1 MTDPTNND
9 PDRPCK
15 ESEQVTEMELGFAGK
30 LAQAFI
36 HSPLSPLLFAA
47 MMLLGIYGLAAAPR
61 QEDPEISVPMID
73 IFYRMPGASAEEVA
87 KLLIGPQERVLSE
100 IPGVKHVYSASD
112 QEMGMI
118 TLEFH
123 VGEDMEAAI
132 VRTGEK
138 LRTNEDLLPPGA
150 EKAQMKPKEID
161 DVPVVTLTLWS
172 TEVDDAT
179 LRALA
184 VSLQRHLKQV
194 PKTGNTFVSGGRARQ
209 VRIDVRPERL
219 SSHGVS
225 MAQMA
230 QVLQGFNA
238 EATVGSTERD
248 GQYAYVVTGTFLT
261 GVDEIKRL
269 VVGSTRD
276 GRPVYMNDV
285 ADVTIGPEEARQ
297 IVTFATGAAH
307 AGEPVDYAQAV
318 TLAIAK
324 QKGANGVAVVDAVL
338 AELEDVKGYLIP
350 DNVYVEVTRN
360 YGKTANDK
368 VNSLIIKLFVA
379 TAAVTALVWLSM
391 GWKPSLV
398 VLLTIPV
405 VLVITVFSAMLMGYS
420 INRVSLFALI
430 FSIGFLV
437 DNAIVIVENIYR
449 RWLMAGEPSTEVAVD
464 AVREVGNPT
473 VLATYTVVAALL
485 PMGFV
490 SGMMGPY
497 MEPIPALGSVAMIF
511 SLFAALLFAPWL
523 AMRIVPSMDKLRAM
537 HHRDEKIDNWLEGV
551 YQKSIGLLY
560 KNRFYG
566 HLFLWGLIGAFALS
580 ALMFYTTGITVK
592 MLPFDNKSEFQVV
605 IDMPAGT
612 ALPDTASFTA
622 DVAEVIRQ
630 VPEVK
635 SIQTYVGTATPF
647 DFNGL
652 VRHYYLR
659 MFPWQAQVQV
669 ILAEKEDR
677 HRTSHEIAMDLRDR
691 LSPLIDASGI
701 KQHDGAGVTV
711 VEMPPG
717 PPVLQ
722 TVVAEVYGPD
732 AATRKEVARA
742 IQGTFAKSDL
752 VGEEQTMMREAMT
765 SWRFEVD
772 TEKAAL
778 SGVTMD
784 SINKHLAMAMGE
796 FKVGDIKE
804 KGVEEPTYILMQV
817 PLSKRSL
824 LSNLG
829 DLPVMNR
836 MGSGTVPLG
845 ELGRFVEETRDD
857 IIFHKDL
864 RPVEFVLGDAM
875 GRLAAPIY
883 AQIDV
888 DRLLKSYRTPDDV
901 VLSGTYTG
909 PPASDSRS
917 GFEWSGE
924 WTVTFETF
932 RDMGMA
938 YAIALIAI
946 YMLVVWQF
954 GNFIIPAVIM
964 APIPLTLLGIVPGH
978 MMWGADFTATS
989 MIGWIALAGI
999 IVRNSILLVDFT
1011 LVLVRKGM
1019 PLYDAVITA
1028 AKARTRP
1035 IMITALALVLGSM
1048 VILTDPIFQGMAIS
1062 LLYGVFVSTILTLL
1076 VVPLGCLSVG
1086 EDTFRCAACLPETDE
1101 EVAKREAEEKRCAE
1115 ARAAATAA
1123 AGTVPGKGA

>member
-1 MTDPTNND
+1 MTDATPKEPTAS
-9 PDRPCK
+9 CK
-15 ESEQVTEMELGFAGK
+15 EVQQVTEMELGFAGK

-36 HSPLSPLLFAA
+36 HSPLSPLLFAV
-47 MMLLGIYGLAAAPR
+47 MMLLGIYGLAASPR

-73 IFYRMPGASAEEVA
+73 IFYRMPGASAEEIA
-87 KLLIGPQERVLSE
+87 KLLVGPQERVLSE
-100 IPGVKHVYSASD
+100 IPGLKHVYSASD

-161 DVPVVTLTLWS
+161 DVPVLTLTLWS
-172 TEVDDAT
+172 ADMDDAT

-184 VSLQRHLKQV
+184 VSLQQHLKQV
-194 PKTGNTFVSGGRARQ
+194 PKTGNTFVVGGRARQ

-219 SSHGVS
+219 KSFGMS
-225 MAQMA
+225 MGQMA
-230 QVLQGFNA
+230 QALQGFNA

-248 GQYAYVVTGTFLT
+248 GKYTYVVTGTFLT
-261 GVDEIKRL
+261 NPDDIKRL
-269 VVGSTRD
+269 VVGMSRD
-276 GRPVYMNDV
+276 GRPIYMNDV
-285 ADVTIGPEEARQ
+285 AEVSVGPEEPRQ
-297 IVTFATGAAH
+297 MVTFATGAAH

-318 TLAIAK
+318 TIAIAK

-338 AELEDVKGYLIP
+338 AEVEDVKGYLIP
-350 DNVYVEVTRN
+350 DNVQVSVTRN

-368 VNSLIIKLFVA
+368 VNSLIMKLFIA
-379 TAAVTALVWLSM
+379 TGAVTLLVWVSM

-398 VLLTIPV
+398 VLFTIPV
-405 VLVITVFSAMLMGYS
+405 VLVITVFAGMMTGYS

-430 FSIGFLV
+430 FSIGILV
-437 DNAIVIVENIYR
+437 DDAIVIVENIYR
-449 RWLMAGEPSTEVAVD
+449 RWLMHGEPCTHVAVD

-497 MEPIPALGSVAMIF
+497 MEPIPALGSVAMVF
-511 SLFAALLFAPWL
+511 SLVAALLFAPWL

-551 YQKSIGLLY
+551 YQKSIGTLY

-566 HLFLWGLIGAFALS
+566 QLFLWGLIGLFALA
-580 ALMFYTTGITVK
+580 ALMFYTTAITVK

-622 DVAEVIRQ
+622 EVADLVRQ
-630 VPEVK
+630 VPEVL
-635 SIQTYVGTATPF
+635 SVQTYVGTGAPF

-659 MFPWQAQVQV
+659 MFPWQSQIQVV
-669 ILAEKEDR
+669 LTDKGDR
-677 HRTSHEIAMDLRDR
+677 ERNGHEIAIDVRER
-691 LSPLIDASGI
+691 LASLIEASGI
-701 KQHDGAGVTV
+701 KKFDGAGVTV

-722 TVVAEVYGPD
+722 TLVAEVYGPD
-732 AATRKEVARA
+732 DATRKEAARA
-742 IQGTFAKSDL
+742 IQRAFADSDL
-752 VGEEQTMMREAMT
+752 VGEEQTMIRSPMT

-778 SGVTMD
+778 SGVSID

-796 FKVGDIKE
+796 FKVGDVKE
-804 KGVEEPTYILMQV
+804 KGVQEPTYILMQV
-817 PLSKRSL
+817 PLAKRSVL
-824 LSNLG
+824 TNLN
-829 DLPVMNR
+829 DLPVMNQR
-836 MGSGTVPLG
+836 GTASVPLG
-845 ELGRFVEETRDD
+845 ELGRFVEEKRDN

-864 RPVEFVLGDAM
+864 RPMEYVIGDAR

-883 AQIDV
+883 AQMDV
-888 DRLLKSYRTPDDV
+888 DRLLQSYRTPDDV

-909 PPASDSRS
+909 PPASDSHS

-932 RDMGMA
+932 RDMGVA
-938 YAIALIAI
+938 YAIALLAI

-954 GNFIIPAVIM
+954 GNFVIPAVIM

-1011 LVLVRKGM
+1011 LVLVRRGL

-1086 EDTFRCAACLPETDE
+1086 EDTFRCAACLDTDE
-1101 EVAKREAEEKRCAE
+1101 NAPASP
-1115 ARAAATAA
+1115 ATQSKAS
-1123 AGTVPGKGA
+1123 

>member
-1 MTDPTNND
+1 MTDPVPTEHS
-9 PDRPCK
+9 RT
-15 ESEQVTEMELGFAGK
+15 ESDLVTEMELGLAGK

-47 MMLLGIYGLAAAPR
+47 LMMLGIYGLVAAPR

-73 IFYRMPGASAEEVA
+73 IFYRMPGASAEEIA
-87 KLLIGPQERVLSE
+87 KLLVGPQERVLSE
-100 IPGVKHVYSASD
+100 IPGIKHVYSASD
-112 QEMGMI
+112 QEMGVI

-123 VGEDMEAAI
+123 VGEDIGAAI
-132 VRTGEK
+132 LRTADK
-138 LRTNEDLLPPGA
+138 LRSNEDLLPPGA
-150 EKAQMKPKEID
+150 EKGQMKPKEID
-161 DVPVVTLTLWS
+161 DVPVVMLTLWS
-172 TEVDDAT
+172 AEVDDAT

-184 VSLQRHLKQV
+184 VSVQQHLKQV
-194 PKTGNTFVSGGRARQ
+194 PRTGNTFVVGGRARQ

-219 SSHGVS
+219 SGYRLS

-230 QVLQGFNA
+230 QVVQGFNA

-248 GQYAYVVTGTFLT
+248 GRFAYVATGSFLT
-261 GVDEIKRL
+261 DVDDIKRL
-269 VVGSTRD
+269 VVGSHE
-276 GRPVYMNDV
+276 GRPIYMSDV
-285 ADVTIGPEEARQ
+285 ADVTIGPEDARE
-297 IVTFATGAAH
+297 IVTFATGAAY
-307 AGEPVDYAQAV
+307 ASEPVDYAQAV
-318 TLAIAK
+318 TIAVAK
-324 QKGANGVAVVDAVL
+324 QKGANGVQVVNAVL
-338 AELEDVKGYLIP
+338 AKVDQMKGYLIP
-350 DNVYVEVTRN
+350 DNVHVEVTRN
-360 YGKTANDK
+360 YGKTADDK
-368 VNSLIIKLFVA
+368 VNSLLVKLFVA
-379 TAAVTALVWLSM
+379 TAAVTALVWLSL
-391 GWKPSLV
+391 GWKPALV

-405 VLVITVFSAMLMGYS
+405 VLVVTVFASMLMGYS

-437 DNAIVIVENIYR
+437 DNAIVVVENIYR
-449 RWLMAGEPSTEVAVD
+449 RWLLHGEPSTEISVD

-511 SLFAALLFAPWL
+511 SLLAALLFAPWL
-523 AMRIVPSMDKLRAM
+523 VMRIMPDMETLRTM
-537 HHRDEKIDNWLEGV
+537 HERDQKIDAKLEV
-551 YQKSIGLLY
+551 LYQKSIGHLY
-560 KNRFYG
+560 NSRTSG
-566 HLFLWGLIGAFALS
+566 TLFLIFLLAGFAWS
-580 ALMFYTTGITVK
+580 ALMFYTTAVTVK
-592 MLPFDNKSEFQVV
+592 MLPFDNKSEFQVA

-630 VPEVK
+630 VPEVV
-635 SIQTYVGTATPF
+635 SLQTYVGTAIPF

-659 MFPWQAQVQV
+659 MFPWQAQIQV
-669 ILAEKEDR
+669 ILAEKDDR
-677 HRTSHEIAMDLRDR
+677 ERTSHEIAVDVRER
-691 LSPLIDASGI
+691 LAGLVATSGI

-742 IQGTFAKSDL
+742 IQGVFRESEL
-752 VGEEQTMMREAMT
+752 VGEEQTMMRDPMAA
-765 SWRFEVD
+765 WRFEVD

-778 SGVTMD
+778 SGVTSD
-784 SINKHLAMAMGE
+784 SINKHLAMAMGG
-796 FKVGDIKE
+796 FKVGDVKE

-817 PLSKRSL
+817 PLSKRAAL
-824 LSNLG
+824 GNLG
-829 DLPVMNR
+829 DLPVMNT
-836 MGSGTVPLG
+836 MGNRTVPLE
-845 ELGRFVEETRDD
+845 ELGAFVEEKRDD
-857 IIFHKDL
+857 IIYRKDL
-864 RPVEFVLGDAM
+864 RPVEFVLGDAT

-888 DRLLKSYRTPDDV
+888 DRLLRGYQTPDGV
-901 VLSGTYTG
+901 TVSGTYTA
-909 PPASDSRS
+909 PPETDMRS
-917 GFEWSGE
+917 GFEWTGE

-938 YAIALIAI
+938 YAVALVAI

-954 GNFIIPAVIM
+954 GSFIIPAIIM

-978 MMWGADFTATS
+978 MMWHADFTATS

-999 IVRNSILLVDFT
+999 IVRNSILLVDFS
-1011 LVLVRKGM
+1011 LVLVRDGL

-1076 VVPLGCLSVG
+1076 VVPLGCLSMG
-1086 EDTFRCAACLPETDE
+1086 EENFS
-1101 EVAKREAEEKRCAE
+1101 
-1115 ARAAATAA
+1115 RAAARACAPCST
-1123 AGTVPGKGA
+1123 